1 MKRRTIL
8 LCLFFCGMAVFASEP
23 RKGLDKYWVVRAAKG
38 LMAFIDTMTV
48 MGKDPSYIEV
58 PKRPWQVIL
67 RGNINQSDLKLE
79 SDIDGGSMFANVVG
93 NLHWEPR
100 IKTDPATYAGIWAGY
115 SGYGL
120 GYSWNVGGDKGSILT
135 FGAMGGSYGINL
147 RVHRFENDEPEVH
160 YAGYFL
166 DEIDAPIESA
176 TYQSH
181 HESEPLESPIK
192 THTLMLDGYYLFNGK
207 HFSYSAAYD
216 QSVIQRRSA
225 GSLMA
230 GAMYYY
236 SHINYTAD
244 ENADFILLMDNI
256 GHIKQWQA
264 SAGVGYAYNLVPC
277 RGLLV
282 NAMAMPMLTFINR
295 HKTWRYDSN
304 YRDLA
309 LDDDLHNEDDLP
321 MEEWKLKEEPL
332 SVNDS
337 QSNMTFTVNARLSV
351 TYNWDRFFVNAYGQF
366 SNFRYRDGDVKGRL
380 NDWYVNASVGVR
392 F

>member
-8 LCLFFCGMAVFASEP
+8 LCFLFCGMAVFASEP
-23 RKGLDKYWVVRAAKG
+23 RKGLDKYWAVRAAKG

-67 RGNINQSDLKLE
+67 RGNVNQSDLKLK
-79 SDIDGGSMFANVVG
+79 SDIDGGSMFVNVDG
-93 NLHWEPR
+93 DLHWEPR
-100 IKTDPATYAGIWAGY
+100 IKTAPATYVGIWAGY
-115 SGYGL
+115 RGYGL

-160 YAGYFL
+160 YTGYFL
-166 DEIDAPIESA
+166 KEINAPVESA
-176 TYQSH
+176 TYFSYR
-181 HESEPLESPIK
+181 EKADLASPIK
-192 THTLMLDGYYLFNGK
+192 THTLILDGYYLFNGK

-244 ENADFILLMDNI
+244 ENADFILMMDNI
-256 GHIKQWQA
+256 GHVKQWQA
-264 SAGVGYAYNLVPC
+264 SVGVGYAYNLVPC
-277 RGLLV
+277 RGLLI

-309 LDDDLHNEDDLP
+309 LDNDLHNEDTLP
-321 MEEWKLKEEPL
+321 MEDWKLKEDPL
-332 SVNDS
+332 SVNDT
-337 QSNMTFTVNARLSV
+337 QSNMTFTVDARLSV

-366 SNFRYRDGDVKGRL
+366 SNFHYKDGGVKGRL
-380 NDWYVNASVGVR
+380 HDWYVNACVGIR